1 MMKKFLYGF
10 LLICI
15 GGCVCSE
22 KAKAMEA
29 ASPLYSAEWVADYQA
44 DPNSLSLTITGN
56 TVRLQDATP
65 GTSLEVYNVLGIK
78 VLSVKIDAS
87 EKTFVLNLSKGCYI
101 LKIENLVRKIALK

>member
-1 MMKKFLYGF
+1 MKKFLYGF

-15 GGCVCSE
+15 SGCVCLE
-22 KAKAMEA
+22 KASAREP
-29 ASPLYSAEWVADYQA
+29 ASPLYSTEWMNDYQT
-44 DPNSLSLTITGN
+44 DSNSLTLAITGN
-56 TVRLQDATP
+56 TIHLQNATP